1 MVVIDGEGDIDH
13 DGGVIARYDTCEEGR
28 QMRAQ
33 VFMIAIVTLAV
44 SNCIAFA
51 GPFEDAKAVYDR
63 GDYPTALQLFVTL
76 ARKGNAA
83 AQTQIGWMY
92 EWGFGVSKD
101 SNEAI
106 KWYRLAA
113 AQGNP
118 EAQRLLGFVYG
129 TGRGVPKDDK
139 EALKWFQLAAAQ
151 GDATA
156 QNKLGEL
163 YTKGGDVPRDYG
175 EAVKWFRLAAGQGHE
190 DAQNNLG
197 LMYQHGQGVPQ
208 DYILSFM
215 WLIIGKTNLA
225 AVAPTYSARPTS
237 AQFALAQKL
246 AKQCIVSNY
255 KQCGEPQGAQPV
267 VPAAAT
273 RWADPDALKAF
284 VGKYASDQIN
294 GLTLVEVPEVRS
306 RVQFLLG
313 ANVPNVMSQWATSTP
328 FEEHGGW
335 LVAAGCRPHL
345 CYDNQWVIAINFANY
360 NMFICFAE
368 EKIGSSNMARQGR
381 R

>member
-1 MVVIDGEGDIDH
+1 
-13 DGGVIARYDTCEEGR
+13 
-28 QMRAQ
+28 MR
-33 VFMIAIVTLAV
+33 
-44 SNCIAFA
+44 
-51 GPFEDAKAVYDR
+51 KHR
-63 GDYPTALQLFVTL
+63 GDYATALQLFVTL

-113 AQGNP
+113 AQGNL

-129 TGRGVPKDDK
+129 TGRGVPEDDK
-139 EALKWFQLAAAQ
+139 EALKWFQLAATQ

-197 LMYQHGQGVPQ
+197 LMYQRGQGVPQ

-225 AVAPTYSARPTS
+225 SVVPTYSARPTP

-255 KQCGEPQGAQPV
+255 KQCGEPQGGQSS
-267 VPAAAT
+267 VPTAAT
-273 RWADPDALKAF
+273 RWADPGALRAF
-284 VGKYASDQIN
+284 VGKYAFDQIN
-294 GLTLVEVPEVRS
+294 GLKLIEVPEVRS
-306 RVQFLLG
+306 RIQMLLG
-313 ANVPNVMSQWATSTP
+313 ANVPNLINDWSVSSP
-328 FEEHGGW
+328 SEEHAGW
-335 LVAAGCRPHL
+335 LVAAGCRPHAVTTIDGWSRL
-345 CYDNQWVIAINFANY
+345 ILQTTTCLFVLRR
-360 NMFICFAE
+360 
-368 EKIGSSNMARQGR
+368 KIRLPDMARQGKR
-381 R
+381 SSK